1 MTDNSDASPQ
11 QAVGT
16 PYHPN
21 VTGVIGDSDVA
32 LSTIGFAAL
41 RDAAESRT
49 YVSLGQRR
57 TSSPHEFYRYPA
69 RFSPAFA
76 AAAIECFTQPGDLVL
91 DPFVGGGTTAIE
103 AMRLGRRCVAADL
116 NPLATFVTAAK
127 TTPLDGTATRLV
139 QRWLDGLPGISLS
152 DPMPDLSDW
161 NEAGYFKDIET
172 PETWRLRKV
181 IALALASSPRRSP
194 EADRFCRCVVLRT
207 AQWALDMKSEV
218 PSAASLR
225 KALIDNG
232 RAMLAVARSWT
243 RDHGSSHAGLTIL
256 DVGLPGLASAFAEVT
271 GDHPRAVVTS
281 PPYPGV
287 YVNYHRWKLRGRRE
301 IPAPYW
307 IADRRDGNGLAY
319 YTMGARAEPTLNTYF
334 GRLQQAYADLVSTF
348 DAETTLVQLVGF
360 SDVDRQLPRYLEAMN
375 TIGLEEFTIADL
387 ATGTDGRLW
396 RSVPNRR
403 WWTEARS
410 KQGIAEHTS
419 REVVLFHRLRPVV

>member
-1 MTDNSDASPQ
+1 
-11 QAVGT
+11 
-16 PYHPN
+16 
-21 VTGVIGDSDVA
+21 
-32 LSTIGFAAL
+32 LSAL
-41 RDAAESRT
+41 REAAESRT

-76 AAAIECFTQPGDLVL
+76 AAAIECFTKPGELVL

-103 AMRLGRRCVAADL
+103 AMRLGRRCVVADL

-127 TTPLDGTATRLV
+127 TTPLDATATRLV
-139 QRWLDGLPGISLS
+139 QRWLDGLPGIRLS

-161 NEAGYFKDIET
+161 DAAGYFKDIET

-181 IALALASSPRRSP
+181 IALALASCPSRSE

-218 PSAASLR
+218 PSAADLR
-225 KALIDNG
+225 DALIDNG
-232 RAMLAVARSWT
+232 RAMLSVARSWALE
-243 RDHGSSHAGLTIL
+243 HGSSHAGLTIL
-256 DVGLPGLASAFAEVT
+256 DVGLPGLASSFAEVT
-271 GDHPRAVVTS
+271 ADRPRAVVTS

-307 IADRRDGNGLAY
+307 IADRRDGNGLAH

-334 GRLQQAYADLVSTF
+334 SRLQQAYADLVRTF
-348 DAETTLVQLVGF
+348 DADTTLVQLVGF
-360 SDVDRQLPRYLEAMN
+360 SDVDRQLPRYLEAMT
-375 TIGLEEFTIADL
+375 TIGLEEFTVSDL
-387 ATGTDGRLW
+387 ATDNDGRLW

-403 WWTEARS
+403 WWTEVRS
-410 KQGIAEHTS
+410 KQGVAGYTS
-419 REVVLFHRLRPVV
+419 REVVLFHRLRPTC

>member
-1 MTDNSDASPQ
+1 MTGS
-11 QAVGT
+11 
-16 PYHPN
+16 
-21 VTGVIGDSDVA
+21 IRDSDVTVSVA
-32 LSTIGFAAL
+32 GFAAL
-41 RDAAESRT
+41 REAAESRA

-76 AAAIECFTQPGDLVL
+76 AAAIEFFTQPGDLVL
-91 DPFVGGGTTAIE
+91 DPFVGGGTTAVE

-127 TTPLDGTATRLV
+127 TTPLDTVATGLV
-139 QRWLDGLPGISLS
+139 QRWLDVLPGLRLN
-152 DPMPDLSDW
+152 DPMPDLSEWD
-161 NEAGYFKDIET
+161 EAGYFKDIET

-181 IALALASSPRRSP
+181 IALALANCPRESPD
-194 EADRFCRCVVLRT
+194 ADRFCRCVVLRT

-218 PSAASLR
+218 PSAADLR
-225 KALIDNG
+225 DALVENG
-232 RAMLAVARSWT
+232 RAMLAVALTWA
-243 RDHGSSHAGLTIL
+243 RDHGPAHADLTIL
-256 DVGLPGLASAFAEVT
+256 DVGLPGLGNSFAEASA
-271 GDHPRAVVTS
+271 DRPRAVVTS

-307 IADRRDGNGLAY
+307 IADRRDGNGLAH

-334 GRLQQAYADLVSTF
+334 NRLQAAYADLVCTF
-348 DAETTLVQLVGF
+348 DASTTLVQLVGF
-360 SDVDRQLPRYLEAMN
+360 SDVDRQLPRYLDAMDD
-375 TIGLEEFTIADL
+375 IGLEEFTVAEL
-387 ATGTDGRLW
+387 ATDTDGRFW

-410 KQGIAEHTS
+410 KRGVAEHTS
-419 REVVLFHRLRPVV
+419 REVVLLHRLRSVG

>member
-1 MTDNSDASPQ
+1 MTGSPDASAQ
-11 QAVGT
+11 QAVET
-16 PYHPN
+16 SYHPN

-32 LSTIGFAAL
+32 SSAIRFAAL

-103 AMRLGRRCVAADL
+103 AMRLGRRCIAADL

-127 TTPLDGTATRLV
+127 TTPLDATATRLV
-139 QRWLDGLPGISLS
+139 QRWLDALPGLRLS

-161 NEAGYFKDIET
+161 DEAGYFKDIET

-181 IALALASSPRRSP
+181 IALALANCPTRSP
-194 EADRFCRCVVLRT
+194 DADRFCRCVVLRT

-218 PSAASLR
+218 PSAGDLR
-225 KALIDNG
+225 DALIANG
-232 RAMLAVARSWT
+232 RAMLAVARDWA
-243 RDHGSSHAGLTIL
+243 RDHGSAHTDLTIL
-256 DVGLPGLASAFAEVT
+256 DVGLPGLASSLAEVSA
-271 GDHPRAVVTS
+271 DRPHAVVTS

-307 IADRRDGNGLAY
+307 IADRRDGNGLAH

-334 GRLQQAYADLVSTF
+334 GRLQHAYADLVSTF
-348 DAETTLVQLVGF
+348 DADTTLVQLVGF

-387 ATGTDGRLW
+387 ATDTDGRLW

-410 KQGIAEHTS
+410 KRGVAEHTS
-419 REVVLFHRLRPVV
+419 REVVLLHRLRPVV